1 MGKTWTAVDP
11 GGVEA
16 VVRPSP
22 RAKGQGAADGRASRT
37 AGPGSGTGR
46 RGDRALGAQSCSWG
60 MAEAEVSRTA
70 PERGSQ
76 GRQQNRGVESRSEL
90 VEVAGKEQA

>member
-1 MGKTWTAVDP
+1 MEKGWATAEP
-11 GGVEA
+11 EGVEA

-22 RAKGQGAADGRASRT
+22 RTGGQGSADGRASRT
-37 AGPGSGTGR
+37 ACPGSSTRGR
-46 RGDRALGAQSCSWG
+46 GLSALGAQSCSWG
-60 MAEAEVSRTA
+60 MVEAEVSRTA